1 MTLQLNVD
9 SAAWRR
15 HVSET
20 AKSLGDLI
28 PVVKGN
34 GYGFG
39 RATLIEHAQK
49 ISSDIAVGTIF
60 ETHDVPSSC
69 RSFVLTP
76 VGKALPPAK
85 KITQNILLSVR
96 PVCPLP
102 NPLPLTT
109 LNPAP
114 DTSGV

>member
-1 MTLQLNVD
+1 MTLQLNVG

-39 RATLIEHAQK
+39 RTTLIEHAQK
-49 ISSDIAVGTIF
+49 ISHDIAVGTIF
-60 ETHDVPSSC
+60 EAHDVPNNC
-69 RSFVLTP
+69 RAFVLTP
-76 VGKALPPAK
+76 VGKALPPA
-85 KITQNILLSVR
+85 QNMTENIVLTIGSVSHVQNLS
-96 PVCPLP
+96 
-102 NPLPLTT
+102 LTGFFK
-109 LNPAP
+109 
-114 DTSGV
+114 SG